1 MDQYKNEYLS
11 LINDDDWTYCEKCND
26 EFLNDEKCD
35 CEE

>member
-1 MDQYKNEYLS
+1 MTKNNKWEWDS
-11 LINDDDWTYCEKCND
+11 SNDWTYCEKCND